1 MKMKGSRCRRSP
13 DRVERYLRRLERW
26 TPRDSRGELVMEA
39 RRHLYE
45 ATRRAEQ
52 SGLAHDAA
60 QDAAIRAFGPAW
72 RIGLAERGIL
82 GRPAPA
88 IPLPV
93 TRLLTACRQAL
104 SPPRRM
110 ARRRLRRGPKPRG
123 Y

>member
-1 MKMKGSRCRRSP
+1 MKGRCCRRAP

-26 TPRDSRGELVMEA
+26 APRDSRRELVMEA

-52 SGLAHDAA
+52 TGLAIDAA
-60 QDAAIRAFGPAW
+60 QEAAIRAFGPAW
-72 RIGLAERGIL
+72 RIGLAERGIT
-82 GRPAPA
+82 GRPTPA
-88 IPLPV
+88 IILPIA
-93 TRLLTACRQAL
+93 RLLAACRQAL
-104 SPPRRM
+104 FQPRRM